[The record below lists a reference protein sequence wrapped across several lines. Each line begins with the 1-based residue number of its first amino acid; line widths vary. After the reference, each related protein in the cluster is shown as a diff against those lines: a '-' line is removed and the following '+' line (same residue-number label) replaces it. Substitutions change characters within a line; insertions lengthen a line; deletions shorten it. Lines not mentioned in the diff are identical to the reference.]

1 MKKCIMVFLLLAV
14 LLSLTACGDKSNSAD
29 ILDVPD
35 PVINPYLVLVNKEN
49 PLPGDWLNMVNLII
63 VGTSLD
69 ETATIEEITYQ
80 HFLDLQERILNET
93 GVLIELDSV
102 YRSVPDQ
109 EELWDYFKL
118 IYGEDYCKQYV
129 AIPGYS
135 EHHTG
140 LAVDICLIKGDEVI
154 IENDDMLAE
163 TEIFATIHAIMPE
176 YGFILRYPPGKEDI
190 TGYSYEPWHLRFV
203 GIPVAKE
210 ITNLGITLEEYLAMN
225 ENVMHKSFARS

>member
-14 LLSLTACGDKSNSAD
+14 LLLTACGDKTNSAD

-49 PLPGDWLNMVNLII
+49 PLPNDWLDMVNL
-63 VGTSLD
+63 VTVDTSLD
-69 ETATIEEITYQ
+69 EMVAIEEITYKN
-80 HFLDLQERILNET
+80 FLELQERIYQET
-93 GVLIELDSV
+93 GVYIELDSV
-102 YRSVPDQ
+102 YRSTADQ

-118 IYGEDYCKQYV
+118 IYGEEYCKEYV
-129 AIPGYS
+129 AVPGYS

-140 LAVDICLIKGDEVI
+140 LAVDICLIEGDKVI

-163 TEIFATIHAIMPE
+163 TETFATIHAIMPE

-203 GIPVAKE
+203 GVPVAKE
-210 ITNLGITLEEYLAMN
+210 ITNLGITLEEYLAMD
-225 ENVMHKSFARS
+225 ENVMHKSFTRS